1 MLPAQETAPAE
12 DSRTCLLGLMHFLEP
27 MCHCITCI
35 PLGSRLS
42 SVGLRA
48 LLLSKGAS
56 QQALPVSS
64 RALASD
70 CTLSQGM
77 PAAARPA
84 GPHHADQQHRPG

>member
-1 MLPAQETAPAE
+1 MLPAQGMAPAE
-12 DSRTCLLGLMHFLEP
+12 YPRTCLFGLMHFLEP

-56 QQALPVSS
+56 KQALPVNS
-64 RALASD
+64 RALAAD
-70 CTLSQGM
+70 CTLASSVG
-77 PAAARPA
+77 
-84 GPHHADQQHRPG
+84 